1 MQSFLVPHWGFVKP
15 FALSSG
21 SALRPS
27 GPAVRLDEVD
37 GKKVGN
43 GLVVQE
49 VNQILTYSGR
59 WTT

>member
-1 MQSFLVPHWGFVKP
+1 
-15 FALSSG
+15 
-21 SALRPS
+21 
-27 GPAVRLDEVD
+27 LDEVD